1 MTPLTGPA
9 IVAAA
14 RWGTALFTAVA
25 VAAVVWPSTV
35 GRPALVLD
43 VVLFA
48 TGVVAFAA
56 GYLRGV
62 NRSRREVV
70 SIGGLWFLTAGVAP
84 ARVRVHLLG
93 ALAVQVAVGLA
104 TAVARP
110 YTDLAAGVL
119 VPMYGLGLCGLWAS
133 RHGTFPPREVDPP
146 RPRGTKARP

>member
-1 MTPLTGPA
+1 MTEGA
-9 IVAAA
+9 IRAASRGGTAVFVVAAVAAA
-14 RWGTALFTAVA
+14 VSPGAL
-25 VAAVVWPSTV
+25 

-43 VVLFA
+43 VVLFGG
-48 TGVVAFAA
+48 GVVAFAA

-84 ARVRVHLLG
+84 GPVRRDLLG
-93 ALAVQVAVGLA
+93 ALGVQVVVGLG

-119 VPMYGLGLCGLWAS
+119 VPMFGLGLCGLWAS
-133 RHGTFPPREVDPP
+133 RHGTFPPREPAPP
-146 RPRGTKARP
+146 GSR